1 MNIVQRIFQAS
12 KQAGRLPGSLASNFL
27 TTCGNGSLQLHRQA
41 IPALASPRCFS
52 LSARRHDLMEF
63 FEDKKNL
70 GENEIKHGRAW
81 NKDELRIKS
90 NADLHKLWFV
100 LLKERNMLLTMEH
113 ECNEK
118 MELFPSPERLDK
130 VNESMTNLEEVVRE
144 RNRAYFELETGETGE
159 RPAKLVTNPLGL
171 KFYYRMFEHVIPK
184 YANRKWKETH
194 QFHYRGSAVHKF
206 LRLYREKLYNVKRKQ
221 RNRERNEVM
230 HLLKRFPNMDR
241 VALAGKYPSVDV
253 EKLYKLDKIRGNYV
267 PAKV

>member
-1 MNIVQRIFQAS
+1 MNVLQRLFQVS
-12 KQAGRLPGSLASNFL
+12 KQAGRLPGAVASNLL
-27 TTCGNGSLQLHRQA
+27 TNCGNGSLQSQHHWQA
-41 IPALASPRCFS
+41 VPVLARCFS
-52 LSARRHDLMEF
+52 VSTPRYDLMEF

-70 GENEIKHGRAW
+70 GENEVKHGRAW

-90 NADLHKLWFV
+90 NSDLHKLWFV

-159 RPAKLVTNPLGL
+159 RPAKLVTNSLGL

-241 VALAGKYPSVDV
+241 TALAEKYPTVDV

-267 PAKV
+267 SAKV